1 MKATPSNTIRPNE
14 KAANAFRQYLLEKE
28 EESTDFERFSAED
41 LNRLLQRYYFE
52 ARTVNGELYKTSSLE
67 NFRHSLNRYLMS
79 EPNNKIATPCLIT

>member
-1 MKATPSNTIRPNE
+1 MTCLVVATTNMAAIKRFAHFSEQEIQNKRVKATPSNTIRANE

-52 ARTVNGELYKTSSLE
+52 A
-67 NFRHSLNRYLMS
+67 
-79 EPNNKIATPCLIT
+79 